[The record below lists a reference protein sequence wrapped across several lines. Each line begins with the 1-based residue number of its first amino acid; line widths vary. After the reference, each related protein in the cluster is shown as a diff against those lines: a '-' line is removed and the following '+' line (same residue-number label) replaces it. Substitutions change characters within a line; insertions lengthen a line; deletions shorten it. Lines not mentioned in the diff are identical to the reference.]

1 MKVSIDFLLGL
12 RVFGL
17 KVQNFVDSF
26 FELGPCYWPLI
37 EIETQI

>member
-1 MKVSIDFLLGL
+1 MKISIDFWLGL

-17 KVQNFVDSF
+17 KVQNFVEF
-26 FELGPCYWPLI
+26 GPCYWPLV